1 VLTRRLPDA
10 IRQEARRLRL
20 ERRAALIGAGVEVG
34 PRNKNRSVRTLY
46 RGEAYDSLGE
56 AEYAAKLDML
66 VKAGAVVD
74 WERPARM
81 AIDDRC
87 LTCGATARLPCRS
100 KTGSELAGFHRPRMT
115 YKPDFYV
122 IPKYPEPSYYV
133 DFKGRILRG
142 WNRTVT
148 QWRKN
153 IPFELRVA
161 FADGTEKVVATGNEC
176 LA

>member
-1 VLTRRLPDA
+1 M
-10 IRQEARRLRL
+10 LRL
-20 ERRAALIGAGVEVG
+20 ERRAALIGAGIDVES
-34 PRNKNRSVRTLY
+34 RNKNRSVSTLY
-46 RGEAYDSLGE
+46 RGERYDSLGE

-66 VKAGAVVD
+66 VKAGEIVD

-87 LTCGATARLPCRS
+87 LTCGATAKLRCRT
-100 KTGSELAGFHRPRMT
+100 KTGSELLGFHRPRMT

-122 IPKYPEPSYYV
+122 IPNEGYSYFV

-161 FADGTEKVVATGNEC
+161 FKDGTEKVVATGNDC